1 MTRFS
6 VVQTLKCGSSSDSL
20 SHTWQKIWAP
30 GMTEQQMGWYAD
42 KYKEKWTQQSNV
54 TISEIQAWKNY
65 SVLYSKATKT
75 EFKSHDSTE
84 KCVEDLKVA
93 A

>member
-6 VVQTLKCGSSSDSL
+6 LVQTSSDSL
-20 SHTWQKIWAP
+20 SHTWQKIWSS
-30 GMTEQQMGWYAD
+30 GKSEQQMGWYAD

-54 TISEIQAWKNY
+54 TVSEIQAWKNY
-65 SVLYSKATKT
+65 SVLCIRLLQLNLKVTVQHK
-75 EFKSHDSTE
+75 